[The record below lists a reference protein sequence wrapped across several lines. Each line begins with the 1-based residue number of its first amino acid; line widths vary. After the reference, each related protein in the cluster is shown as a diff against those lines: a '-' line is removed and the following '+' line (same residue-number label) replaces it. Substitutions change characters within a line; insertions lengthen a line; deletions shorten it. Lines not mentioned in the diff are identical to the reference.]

1 MISNLCILISYEFA
15 NEDNY
20 QPFVQ
25 ENLVNYKVNDQIDSY
40 TRMLKPIKQVFHLPL
55 DNLEELS
62 EEEIEQY
69 AYQLSKEQM
78 GCRFL
83 QKRLDDYQQFG
94 SKLYHK
100 VDINF

>member
-1 MISNLCILISYEFA
+1 M
-15 NEDNY
+15 DNY
-20 QPFVQ
+20 SR
-25 ENLVNYKVNDQIDSY
+25 L
-40 TRMLKPIKQVFHLPL
+40 LKPIKQVFHLPL

-83 QKRLDDYQQFG
+83 QKKLDECQQFG

-100 VDINF
+100 VYINF